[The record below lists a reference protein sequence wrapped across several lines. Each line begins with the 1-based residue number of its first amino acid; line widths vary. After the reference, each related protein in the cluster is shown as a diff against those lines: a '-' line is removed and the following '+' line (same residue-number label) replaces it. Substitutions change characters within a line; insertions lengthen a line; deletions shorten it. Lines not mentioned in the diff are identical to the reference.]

1 MKKRKL
7 LSVGLTSII
16 GASVLFS
23 TFSSSAVFANEELD
37 QKIEMKKEEISALQ
51 QREAEM
57 KALVEKLDAKVN
69 ETNAKIK
76 ANEKDVAKT
85 KDEVKA
91 LEKEIA
97 DVKKKIEAR
106 YKMLEKRARSI
117 QQSGNG
123 VTSYIDVLLNAESF
137 GDFVDR
143 TVTLAKIVDA
153 DKSIL
158 DQQKEDIKTL
168 EDSEA
173 KLNDKLDKIQKE
185 LKEIEGLKE
194 DLTYQMNDK
203 KSMLASAKQEQNSAN
218 ADLSDLENQKA
229 EWLDKEREKKL
240 KAEAEKQIAKEAEK
254 EESSSEE
261 KETTSEKKESTSEK
275 SNESK
280 ATTTSTTA
288 VKEEKKTAKST
299 TPVSKQGVG
308 AIETAISVGSSI
320 VGNSPY
326 KWGGGRT
333 TADIQNRVFD
343 CSAFVHWAYASA
355 GVNLGWSTDQLVN
368 NGRAV
373 SASEMKRGDL
383 VFFDTYKTNGHVGI
397 YLGNGTFLNDNT
409 SHGVSIDSMS
419 NTYWK
424 GAFKG
429 VVRRVVE

>member
-1 MKKRKL
+1 MKKKKL
-7 LSVGLTSII
+7 LSVSLTSII

-23 TFSSSAVFANEELD
+23 TFSGSTVFANEELD
-37 QKIEMKKEEISALQ
+37 QQIEMKKEEISAIQ

-57 KALVEKLDAKVN
+57 KALVEQLDAKVN

-76 ANEKDVAKT
+76 SNEKDVAKT

-123 VTSYIDVLLNAESF
+123 VTTYIDVLLNAESF

-185 LKEIEGLKE
+185 LKEIESLKE
-194 DLTYQMNDK
+194 ELTYQMNDK
-203 KSMLASAKQEQNSAN
+203 KSMLASAKQERNSAN

-229 EWLDKEREKKL
+229 EWLDKEKEKKL

-254 EESSSEE
+254 EESSSE
-261 KETTSEKKESTSEK
+261 KKESTSEK

-280 ATTTSTTA
+280 VTTSTAA
-288 VKEEKKTAKST
+288 VKEEKKAATST

-326 KWGGGRT
+326 QWGGGRT
-333 TADIQNRVFD
+333 TADIKNRVFD

-355 GVNLGWSTDQLVN
+355 GVNLGWSTDQLAN

-383 VFFDTYKTNGHVGI
+383 VFFDTYKRNGHVGI

>member
-1 MKKRKL
+1 MKKKL
-7 LSVGLTSII
+7 LSISLSSII

-23 TFSSSAVFANEELD
+23 TFSSSAVFANEVLD
-37 QKIEMKKEEISALQ
+37 QKIEKKRDEISALQ
-51 QREAEM
+51 QQEEEM
-57 KALVEKLDAKVN
+57 KALVGKLDAKVE

-76 ANEKDVAKT
+76 ASEKDVAKT
-85 KDEVKA
+85 KDEAKA
-91 LEKEIA
+91 LEEKIA
-97 DVKKKIEAR
+97 EVKKKIEAR

-123 VTSYIDVLLNAESF
+123 VTTYIDVLLGAESF

-158 DQQKEDIKTL
+158 EQQKEDIKTL

-173 KLNDKLDKIQKE
+173 KLNEKLDKIKKE

-194 DLTYQMNDK
+194 ELTYQINDQ
-203 KSMLASAKQEQNSAN
+203 KSMLATTKQQQNSAN
-218 ADLSDLENQKA
+218 ADLVDLENQKSI
-229 EWLDKEREKKL
+229 WLDKEKEKQQ
-240 KAEAEKQIAKEAEK
+240 KAEAQKQIAKETTENN
-254 EESSSEE
+254 ESS
-261 KETTSEKKESTSEK
+261 SEK

-280 ATTTSTTA
+280 ATATTSTTTTA
-288 VKEEKKTAKST
+288 SVKEEKAATPT

-308 AIETAISVGSSI
+308 AIETAITVGSSI

-333 TADIQNRVFD
+333 SADIKNRLFD

-355 GVNLGWSTDQLVN
+355 GVNLGWSTSELVN

-397 YLGNGTFLNDNT
+397 YLGNGTFLNDNS
-409 SHGVSIDSMS
+409 SHGVSIDSMN

>member
-1 MKKRKL
+1 MKKKL
-7 LSVGLTSII
+7 LSISLSSII

-37 QKIEMKKEEISALQ
+37 QKIEKKRDEISALQ
-51 QREAEM
+51 QQEEEM
-57 KALVEKLDAKVN
+57 KALVGKLDAKVE

-76 ANEKDVAKT
+76 ASEKDVAKT
-85 KDEVKA
+85 KDEAKA
-91 LEKEIA
+91 LEEKIA
-97 DVKKKIEAR
+97 EVKKKIEAR

-123 VTSYIDVLLNAESF
+123 VTTYIDVLLGAESF

-158 DQQKEDIKTL
+158 EQQKEDIKTL

-173 KLNDKLDKIQKE
+173 KLNEKLDKIKKE

-194 DLTYQMNDK
+194 ELTYQINDQ
-203 KSMLASAKQEQNSAN
+203 KSMLATTKQQQNSAN
-218 ADLSDLENQKA
+218 ADLVDLENQKSI
-229 EWLDKEREKKL
+229 WLDKEKEKQQ
-240 KAEAEKQIAKEAEK
+240 KAEAQKQIAKETTENN
-254 EESSSEE
+254 ESS
-261 KETTSEKKESTSEK
+261 SEK

-280 ATTTSTTA
+280 ATATTSTTTTA
-288 VKEEKKTAKST
+288 SVKEEKAATPT

-308 AIETAISVGSSI
+308 AIETAITVGSSI

-333 TADIQNRVFD
+333 SADIKNRLFD

-355 GVNLGWSTDQLVN
+355 GVNLGWSTSELVN

-397 YLGNGTFLNDNT
+397 YLGNGTFLNDNS
-409 SHGVSIDSMS
+409 SHGVSIDSMN

>member
-1 MKKRKL
+1 MKKNKL
-7 LSVGLTSII
+7 LSVSLTSII

-23 TFSSSAVFANEELD
+23 TFSSSSVFANEELD
-37 QKIEMKKEEISALQ
+37 QKIEMKKEEISALE

-123 VTSYIDVLLNAESF
+123 VTSYIDVLLNADSF

-261 KETTSEKKESTSEK
+261 KETTSEKKETTSEK

-280 ATTTSTTA
+280 ATTTSTAA
-288 VKEEKKTAKST
+288 VKEEKTTAKST

-343 CSAFVHWAYASA
+343 CSAFVHWAYASG